1 MLFGEEKVK
10 VLSMVVNVV
19 LVVCTVIIVKFQK
32 YYELYKLRH
41 EIYLELDYP
50 AQTFIF

>member
-1 MLFGEEKVK
+1 MK
-10 VLSMVVNVV
+10 VLSIVVNVV
-19 LVVCTVIIVKFQK
+19 SVVCMAIIIKFQK